1 MCVNKYD
8 TDFYAWA
15 SENAELLR
23 QKKFSD
29 IDVEN
34 IAEEIEALG
43 KRDKRELRSRMT
55 LLLMHLLK
63 WEFQPGLRSS
73 SWEQTIKVQRKSIA
87 KIIEDSGSLKK
98 LAIDEFDDLYEDAI
112 EEAMDETGLERT
124 IFPRACSYDFS
135 KMLDQSFWPGVP
147 RS

>member
-1 MCVNKYD
+1 MSVNKYD

-15 SENAELLR
+15 SENAELLK

-73 SWEQTIKVQRKSIA
+73 SWEQAIKVQRKSIA

-98 LAIDEFDDLYEDAI
+98 LAIHELDDLYEDAI
-112 EEAMDETGLERT
+112 EEVVDETGLESS
-124 IFPRACSYDFS
+124 IFPRACDYDFS
-135 KMLDQSFWPGVP
+135 KVLDSKFWPGEP
-147 RS
+147 R